1 MRKIDLS
8 KIKVTGVANNSVLV
22 YNNVSSSWVAS
33 NTVAANLDWSYIGN
47 VPYANSSA
55 NGVVKIVDS
64 TANTSN
70 SIAASANSVKSAY
83 DAATSAAAGAVAN
96 GAAAYSNAVT
106 YAGTI
111 AATAYSNAVSTASSD
126 ATTKA
131 ATAYTNAVAYAAANS
146 YVNTQLGLKASLS
159 GATFSGAVSG
169 ITTLAAG
176 NTTITGFANV
186 STTLQVTGAV
196 TFSNTLSVAGNV
208 TGSAANVTIV
218 AGAYTTTFANT
229 GATTFPGAVS
239 GITTLAAGNTTIT
252 GSANVSAN
260 LSANNLRTYGSVQ
273 IDGDLTVSGNT
284 VTVNVT
290 NLAVEDNLIYLNS
303 GSTVSHPDLGF
314 AGNYNDGTYRHAG
327 FFRDATDGVWKIFD
341 QYVPE
346 PDASAYIDTANNTFR
361 IADFQAN
368 TVTLGTLVVSNTTVV
383 TNLNAEKL
391 GGQTGSYYAA
401 NSQLASYTLLT
412 GSSALSVSN
421 TLAAGNTTITGFAN
435 VSANLNTS
443 GTLSANVITVT
454 GNVTTTQTNL
464 QVDAAGTATAMAIVF
479 GG

>member
-1 MRKIDLS
+1 
-8 KIKVTGVANNSVLV
+8 V

-33 NTVAANLDWSYIGN
+33 NTVAANVDWSYIGN
-47 VPYANSSA
+47 VPYANATA

-64 TANTSN
+64 TSNTSN
-70 SIAASANSVKSAY
+70 SIATSANSVKVAF
-83 DAATSAAAGAVAN
+83 DAALAN
-96 GAAAYSNAVT
+96 GATAYANAVT

-111 AATAYSNAVSTASSD
+111 AATAYSNATTYAASI
-126 ATTKA
+126 A
-131 ATAYTNAVAYAAANS
+131 ATAYSNATTYAATIAGTAYSNAIAYAAANS

-176 NTTITGFANV
+176 NTTITG
-186 STTLQVTGAV
+186 
-196 TFSNTLSVAGNV
+196 
-208 TGSAANVTIV
+208 
-218 AGAYTTTFANT
+218 
-229 GATTFPGAVS
+229 
-239 GITTLAAGNTTIT
+239 
-252 GSANVSAN
+252 SANVSAN
-260 LSANNLRTYGSVQ
+260 LTANNVRTYGSVQ

-284 VTVNVT
+284 VQVNVT
-290 NLAVEDNLIYLNS
+290 NLSLEDNMIYLNANN
-303 GSTVSHPDLGF
+303 TVSHPDLGF

-327 FFRDATDGVWKIFD
+327 FFRDATDGRWKVFD
-341 QYVPE
+341 GYQPE
-346 PDASAYIDTANNTFR
+346 PDASAFIDTANNTFR
-361 IADFQAN
+361 VADLQAN
-368 TVTLGTLVVSNTTVV
+368 TLYVANGIFTAGVSGIT
-383 TNLNAEKL
+383 
-391 GGQTGSYYAA
+391 
-401 NSQLASYTLLT
+401 
-412 GSSALSVSN
+412 